1 MNRKLQAA
9 YRSMAIVRLI
19 FVLAAFILSSLYK
32 DSLPKTGLFPNGIDL
47 HLDWWAYAL
56 IIFIYCAYAVAILFQ
71 LLVSFAPQF
80 AAAALQHKAI
90 VWSVFII
97 EILAAGFIGW
107 IAADNVQRYFF
118 PKPCTILDTLLS
130 PLFPVNESTLIIGKW
145 DAVNCA
151 LMALCSVL
159 FVILMWKCRK
169 NYPFTANTDMEAAR
183 AEQ

>member
-1 MNRKLQAA
+1 MNRKLLAT
-9 YRSMAIVRLI
+9 YRAVALARLI
-19 FVLAAFILSSLYK
+19 FILAAFILASLYK
-32 DSLPKTGLFPNGIDL
+32 ESLPKTGLFPNGIDP

-56 IIFIYCAYAVAILFQ
+56 IILIYCAYAVAILFQ
-71 LLVSFAPQF
+71 LLVSFAPKF
-80 AAAALQHKAI
+80 TAASLQRKAI
-90 VWSVFII
+90 VWSVLII

-118 PKPCTILDTLLS
+118 PKPRTIFDTLLS

-145 DAVNCA
+145 EAVNCA

-159 FVILMWKCRK
+159 FVILIWRCRK
-169 NYPFTANTDMEAAR
+169 SLLFRANTDMEAAR